1 MVYDLVIIGA
11 GPAGLTAGIYAARA
25 KVNTVVIERAAP
37 GGQVL
42 TADKIENYPGFP
54 EPVSGAEL
62 VGRMEAQARR
72 LGVAFETVEV
82 AEIRREED
90 RFLLRA
96 AREEIAARAVIIAT
110 GSGPKP
116 LGVLGEDRLRGRGVS
131 YCAVCDGFFFRGEQ
145 VAVIGGGN
153 AAVQEAV
160 YLTRFA
166 AKVYLINQRET
177 LHAAKMLQD
186 ALRAEPKIEV
196 VLGAGVKEIL
206 GKDAVEG
213 IRIED
218 FNSGEQRV
226 IPVTGVFVYVGVRPA
241 SYLVAELAD
250 LDHRGYV
257 ITDEKMATKTP
268 GLFAAGDVRQ
278 KMLRQIVTAVADGA
292 IAATS
297 ADKFL
302 RAPTSGQRLPGTERS
317 LETPPG
323 VRPVQSQTVS

>member
-1 MVYDLVIIGA
+1 MAYDLAIIGA

-25 KVNTVVIERAAP
+25 KVNTVIIERAAP

-42 TADKIENYPGFP
+42 TADRIENYPGFP

-62 VGRMEAQARR
+62 VGRMEAQTRR
-72 LGVAFETVEV
+72 LGVAFEAVEV
-82 AEIRREED
+82 AQIRREED
-90 RFLLRA
+90 WFLLRG
-96 AREEIAARAVIIAT
+96 ARGEIAARAVVLAT

-116 LGVLGEDRLRGRGVS
+116 LGVPGEDPLRGRGVS
-131 YCAVCDGFFFRGEQ
+131 YCAVCDGFFFRDEE
-145 VAVIGGGN
+145 VAVIGGGD

-166 AKVYLINQRET
+166 AKVYLINRRET
-177 LHAAKMLQD
+177 LHAAKVLQE
-186 ALRAEPKIEV
+186 ALGTEPKIEV
-196 VLGAGVKEIL
+196 VLGAGVREIL

-218 FNSGEQRV
+218 LGSGEERV

-241 SYLVAELAD
+241 SYLVKELAD

-257 ITDEKMATKTP
+257 ITDERMATKTR

-297 ADKFL
+297 ADRFL
-302 RAPTSGQRLPGTERS
+302 RGRAT
-317 LETPPG
+317 
-323 VRPVQSQTVS
+323 